1 MRRTVLISVVALLC
15 VTAGVLGLVRADRG
29 LVREHRSAGGL
40 PVELVRPEGAAG
52 KLPGVVV
59 VHGYAGSARL
69 MRGFADTLARRG
81 YVVALPDLTG
91 HGANPRR
98 LPEQGAAWD
107 AAIQVDLRAAVGLLR
122 SSPLVEPDRI
132 ALVGHSMGAGAV
144 AEFAAQNAAIRDT
157 VAISLGAEG
166 FGRPQRLLVVYGGLE
181 FPGFRAAAR
190 DALRSGAAEKVVEVP
205 GVEHISVLFSGRTH
219 EETADWL
226 GAAAGAVHPRDR
238 VVPGALL
245 LLGAILGLLPLA
257 SVLRSRPPG
266 APERVAW
273 WWAAVA
279 VPVAAVAAKLAAP
292 LPLAVGDYAAGYFLV
307 FGLVLT
313 AAGRRRPRLEPVAV
327 RGLVLVG
334 YAVAAVAVPIHL
346 ALTHALPVG
355 DRWWLLPVVTLC
367 CAVFLFGAESA
378 SGGCVGR
385 HALIL
390 ALSAGGLLAAAMV
403 GVAPG
408 FVVLVVPLLVVLL
421 AWQAVW
427 AAVLRRRGAP
437 AWLVALVGAVVL
449 AWPLA
454 TALPLAV

>member
-1 MRRTVLISVVALLC
+1 MRRTALISVAALLC

-29 LVREHRSAGGL
+29 LVREHRTAGGM

-52 KLPGVVV
+52 RLPGVVV

-91 HGANPRR
+91 HGGNPRR
-98 LPEQGAAWD
+98 LEPATWD
-107 AAIQVDLRAAVGLLR
+107 ASIQADLRAAVDLLR
-122 SSPLVEPDRI
+122 SSPLVDPDRI

-144 AEFAAQNAAIRDT
+144 AELAAQDPAIRDT
-157 VAISLGAEG
+157 VAISLGEEG
-166 FGRPQRLLVVYGGLE
+166 FGRPRRLLVVYGGLE

-190 DALRSGAAEKVVEVP
+190 DALRSGAAERVVEVP

-226 GAAAGAVHPRDR
+226 GAAAGDVHPRDR
-238 VVPGALL
+238 VLPGTLL
-245 LLGAILGLLPLA
+245 LLGAILGLLPMA
-257 SVLRSRPPG
+257 SILKPRQPD
-266 APERVAW
+266 APKEVAW

-279 VPVAAVAAKLAAP
+279 VPVAAAGAKLAAP

-307 FGLVLT
+307 IGLVLT
-313 AAGRRRPRLEPVAV
+313 AAGRRRPRLAPAPV

-378 SGGCVGR
+378 SGGGVGR

-390 ALSAGGLLAAAMV
+390 ALAAGGLLAAAVV

-437 AWLVALVGAVVL
+437 DWLVALVGAVVL

-454 TALPLAV
+454 TALPLAA

>member
-1 MRRTVLISVVALLC
+1 MVLASVVALLC
-15 VTAGVLGLVRADRG
+15 VVAGVLGLVRADAG
-29 LVREHRSAGGL
+29 IVREQRTAGGL
-40 PVELVRPEGAAG
+40 PVELVRADGATG
-52 KLPGVVV
+52 RLPGVVV

-91 HGANPRR
+91 HGANPHH
-98 LPEQGAAWD
+98 LPQEGAAWD
-107 AAIQVDLRAAVGLLR
+107 AAIQRDLRTAVDLLR
-122 SSPLVEPDRI
+122 SSPLVDPDRI

-144 AEFAAQNAAIRDT
+144 AEFAAHDPAIRDT

-166 FGRPQRLLVVYGGLE
+166 FGRPQRLLVIYGGLE
-181 FPGFRAAAR
+181 FPGFRTAAQ
-190 DALRSGAAEKVVEVP
+190 DALRAGAAQQVVEVP

-219 EETADWL
+219 EETAEWL
-226 GAAAGAVHPRDR
+226 GAAPGAVHPRDR

-257 SVLRSRPPG
+257 RVVSRRTPDAR
-266 APERVAW
+266 APAAW
-273 WWAAVA
+273 WWAGAA
-279 VPVAAVAAKLAAP
+279 VPVAALGAKLAGP
-292 LPLAVGDYAAGYFLV
+292 LPLAVGNYAAGYFLII
-307 FGLVLT
+307 GLVLT
-313 AAGRRRPRLEPVAV
+313 AAGRRRPRFERVPAT
-327 RGLVLVG
+327 GLVLVG

-346 ALTHALPVG
+346 ALTNAWPVG

-390 ALSAGGLLAAAMV
+390 ALAACGLLAAAVV

-427 AAVLRRRGAP
+427 AAALRRRGAP
-437 AWLVALVGAVVL
+437 GWLVAVVGAVVL

-454 TALPLAV
+454 TALPLAA